1 MESAQSFFDR
11 AHYKICRNADR
22 RYRGPG
28 EEALN
33 TVSVCLI
40 AKDEAETIARVLR
53 SAAPF
58 ADELIVV
65 DTGSTDETAAIA
77 AANGAIVE
85 LFAWVDDFSA
95 ARNFAFSLAHGN
107 YLMWLDADD
116 VVPEASAAEISAAKA
131 RNFDGAD
138 TLMLPYHLAFSAD
151 GQPTA
156 ATVRERILR
165 RCSAAK
171 WIGAVHEVIVPFGRI
186 ASLDAPIEHRKL
198 KPGAP
203 GRNLRIYEKML
214 ENGQTLSQRERFYYA
229 RELCDN
235 GKFAEAEPIFSALLA
250 EIAANS
256 PDRGALYRGLAAC
269 CDHAADPVGALR
281 WLLAAGENGCPSA
294 VTCYA
299 IGERF
304 FARGLYRAAADWYKA
319 ALREDC
325 APETFD
331 SPVLHTLYPC
341 LQLAVCFDR
350 LGEYERA
357 ASWNERALA
366 FAPDD
371 PSARQNAAYFARI
384 LPR

>member
-1 MESAQSFFDR
+1 MPQ
-11 AHYKICRNADR
+11 R
-22 RYRGPG
+22 RQALPRTR
-28 EEALN
+28 EEALK
-33 TVSVCLI
+33 TLSVCLI

-65 DTGSTDETAAIA
+65 DTGSADETAALA

-85 LFAWVDDFSA
+85 KFAWIDDFSA
-95 ARNFAFSLAHGN
+95 ARNFAFSLAHSD

-116 VVPEASAAEISAAKA
+116 VVPESSAAAISAAKA
-131 RNFDGAD
+131 RDFDGTD

-151 GQPTA
+151 SRPTA
-156 ATVRERILR
+156 ATVRERIVR
-165 RCSAAK
+165 RCEQAK
-171 WIGAVHEVIVPFGRI
+171 WVGAVHEVIVPFGKI
-186 ASLDAPIEHRKL
+186 SSLDAPIEHKKIRE
-198 KPGAP
+198 GIP
-203 GRNLRIYEKML
+203 GRNLRIYEKL
-214 ENGQTLSQRERFYYA
+214 LDNGRYLSVREKFYYA

-235 GKFAEAEPIFSALLA
+235 GRFSEAEPIFSALLA
-250 EIAANS
+250 EMPVSS

-269 CDHAADPVGALR
+269 RDRAADPIGALR

-304 FARGLYRAAADWYKA
+304 FARGLYRAAADWFEA

-341 LQLAVCFDR
+341 LQLTVCFDR
-350 LGEYERA
+350 LGELERA
-357 ASWNERALA
+357 AHWNERALS

-371 PSARQNAAYFARI
+371 PAALQNAAYFARI
-384 LPR
+384 QSR